1 MTSNFTVE
9 DDKNYIVQPAPVEL
23 EVPEVTLTYTLSDG
37 TVLSGVTEVSP
48 PIVAPMDEPI
58 GLTMNIRNNAPDPY
72 GGPQDFV
79 FYSDALANTIGANT
93 YIGGSNA
100 TSVEYEIAPA
110 WQVGD
115 YDIPVSIHHSG
126 VESPEFMSGAVKLT
140 MLSVCD
146 WNIEASAVVNIN
158 FEPAC
163 SDIDLTAPLDQ
174 WTANLDQVASG
185 SYFSN
190 SGELQLEVDIARNDF
205 TNWVDE
211 DEGAP
216 TLVQYKTANGTQWT
230 TISNQVSANATD
242 PETGQLA
249 DFNFT

>member
-1 MTSNFTVE
+1 M
-9 DDKNYIVQPAPVEL
+9 
-23 EVPEVTLTYTLSDG
+23 
-37 TVLSGVTEVSP
+37 
-48 PIVAPMDEPI
+48 
-58 GLTMNIRNNAPDPY
+58 
-72 GGPQDFV
+72 
-79 FYSDALANTIGANT
+79 
-93 YIGGSNA
+93 
-100 TSVEYEIAPA
+100 EYEIAPA

-216 TLVQYKTANGTQWT
+216 TLVQYKTANGT
-230 TISNQVSANATD
+230 
-242 PETGQLA
+242 TGYH
-249 DFNFT
+249 